1 MFPFDAPH
9 LTCSGLWGCRVCVC
23 VCGCLGVN
31 YPLSTLFLGWR
42 AAPPHFGA
50 PSHLSHKNAKVL
62 DRGLPRRCL
71 DRGGY
76 CILYPLTLFASTG
89 SALPKLPSCSSC
101 PAVAAVYVENYTCDK
116 QRFCINKL
124 VKSRKLPMSPL
135 LPENKTKP
143 VFLFTTIFNNIEL
156 LISALFLISYFPTAL
171 SECVTVPTPASGV
184 PILVTGATNLEN
196 KKNSP
201 LIN

>member
-62 DRGLPRRCL
+62 DRGLPAAAWIEAGIVYCTHWLFLQTL
-71 DRGGY
+71 D
-76 CILYPLTLFASTG
+76 PL
-89 SALPKLPSCSSC
+89 CQSC

-143 VFLFTTIFNNIEL
+143 VFLFTTIFNN
-156 LISALFLISYFPTAL
+156 
-171 SECVTVPTPASGV
+171 G
-184 PILVTGATNLEN
+184 
-196 KKNSP
+196 
-201 LIN
+201 